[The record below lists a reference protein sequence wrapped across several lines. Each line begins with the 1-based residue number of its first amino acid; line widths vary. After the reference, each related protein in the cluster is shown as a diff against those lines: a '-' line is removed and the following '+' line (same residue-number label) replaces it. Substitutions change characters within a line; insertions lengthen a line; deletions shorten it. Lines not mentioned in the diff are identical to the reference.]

1 MNFLLA
7 TLGSALVLMLA
18 GAAYYFW
25 FRFRSAQ
32 KSLDACSDSLQSIF
46 KEIEEPSAVTR
57 ILAQEPPE
65 QELKRLQSFIFKR
78 NQKAVVENEAL
89 HGLIDGFPDGIV
101 AINSDFTVEVCN
113 RAFCRL
119 MNVPEAEHRGKKLFE
134 ILRFHA
140 ALQATEDF
148 FKKADQK
155 VSEIE
160 FLIPHEQWIRLTMI
174 HLSSARGIS
183 ALFIFSDI
191 TAIKRLENMRRDFV
205 ANVSHE
211 LRTPLTSIQ
220 GFVETLLD
228 GASDDDAARFHF
240 LGLMRKDTERLGR
253 LIEDLL
259 VLSKIENPSQ
269 IFKKEKLN
277 ATYEISE
284 VLDLFGLR
292 FSQKKIDFKKQ
303 VEAGLEVCAH
313 RDQFRQVLINLL
325 DNAVKFTPEKGTIVL
340 SASKS
345 SNAGIEI
352 RLTDSGVGVQPEN
365 HEKIFQRFFR
375 EDKARSRETGGT
387 GLGLSI
393 VKHIMEAHHG
403 RVHCELGENGRG
415 TSFVLFFPLA

>member
-1 MNFLLA
+1 MTFLFA
-7 TLGSALVLMLA
+7 TLGSVLVLILA
-18 GAAYYFW
+18 ATAYYFW
-25 FRFRSAQ
+25 FRFRSVQ

-65 QELKRLQSFIFKR
+65 QELKRLQNFIFKR

-89 HGLIDGFPDGIV
+89 HGLINGFPDGIV
-101 AINSDFTVEVCN
+101 AVNADFTVEVCN
-113 RAFCRL
+113 KAFCRL
-119 MNVPEAEHRGKKLFE
+119 MNVPEADHRGKKLFE

-148 FKKADQK
+148 FKKADEK
-155 VSEIE
+155 ISEIE
-160 FLIPHEQWIRLTMI
+160 FLIPNDKWIRLTMM
-174 HLSSARGIS
+174 HLSSARGIA

-240 LGLMRKDTERLGR
+240 LGLMRKDTERLSR

-277 ATYEISE
+277 ASHEISE
-284 VLDLFGLR
+284 VLDLFRLR
-292 FSQKKIDFKKQ
+292 FSQKKIDFKEQ
-303 VEAGLEVCAH
+303 VEPGLDVYAH

-325 DNAVKFTPEKGTIVL
+325 DNAVKFTPENETIIL
-340 SASKS
+340 SAQKS
-345 SNAGIEI
+345 GYAGIEI
-352 RLTDSGVGVQPEN
+352 RVTDSGLGVQPEN
-365 HEKIFQRFFR
+365 QEKIFQRFFR

-403 RVHCELGENGRG
+403 RVHCEPGENGRG
-415 TSFVLFFPLA
+415 TSFILFFPLA

>member
-1 MNFLLA
+1 MNFPFAALGFVLILILA
-7 TLGSALVLMLA
+7 ATT
-18 GAAYYFW
+18 YYFW
-25 FRFRSAQ
+25 LRFRSVQ
-32 KSLDACSDSLQSIF
+32 KALDACSDSLQSIF
-46 KEIEEPSAVTR
+46 KIIEEPSAVTR

-65 QELKRLQSFIFKR
+65 QELKRLRNFIFKR

-89 HGLIDGFPDGIV
+89 HGLINGFPDGIV
-101 AINSDFTVEVCN
+101 AITADFTVEVCN
-113 RAFCRL
+113 KAFCRL
-119 MNVPEAEHRGKKLFE
+119 MNVPEAPQRGKKLFE

-148 FKKADQK
+148 FKKAGEE
-155 VSEIE
+155 VSETE
-160 FLIPHEQWIRLTMI
+160 FVIPNDKWIRLTMM
-174 HLSSARGIS
+174 HLSNARGIA

-240 LGLMRKDTERLGR
+240 LGLMRKDTERLSR

-277 ATYEISE
+277 ASHEIGE
-284 VLDLFGLR
+284 VLELFRLR
-292 FSQKKIDFKKQ
+292 FSQKKIDFKEQ
-303 VEAGLEVCAH
+303 IEPGLDVYAH

-325 DNAVKFTPEKGTIVL
+325 DNAVKFTPENGTIVL
-340 SASKS
+340 SAQKS
-345 SNAGIEI
+345 GNAGIEI
-352 RLTDSGVGVQPEN
+352 RVTDSGLGVQPEN
-365 HEKIFQRFFR
+365 QEKIFQRFFR

-403 RVHCELGENGRG
+403 RVHCEPGENGHG
-415 TSFVLFFPLA
+415 TSFILFFPLA